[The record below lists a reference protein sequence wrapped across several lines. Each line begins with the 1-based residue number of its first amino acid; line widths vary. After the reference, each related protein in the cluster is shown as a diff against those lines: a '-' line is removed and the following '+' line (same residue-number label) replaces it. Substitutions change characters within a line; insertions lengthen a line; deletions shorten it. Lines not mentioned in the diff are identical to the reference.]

1 MIKFFRKIR
10 QKLLSENPPD
20 QSSRA
25 SKLGMYLLY
34 AIGEIA
40 LVMIGILLAL
50 QVNNWNDEKNSKISE
65 QKILSEISNGI
76 WRDLSD
82 FEGNVYS
89 NKKAIKAGEYFI
101 NYISKNE
108 VSLDS
113 LNFYYSSLFK
123 DYSPVINKSG
133 YESLKSNG
141 LKTISDDSMRF
152 QIVELYD
159 YYYTI
164 IENNTA
170 QQAEELTFTNYSG
183 LIKKLYP
190 FMEFD
195 NNGQIIS
202 ASKPLL
208 DVHDQKE
215 LTSYLQLVKN
225 RREYVLKR
233 YKKVIEN
240 MKKLSVSIDK
250 HLGKYT
256 PPQQLE
262 AYLGTY
268 QKITNENLIDND
280 FLSITIENNYLLVYS
295 SLLNYNRSYYMIA
308 PDEFESLILLYDQGD
323 KLKLKFD
330 RDDANVV
337 SGITLFVSN
346 RTIKFKKIN

>member
-1 MIKFFRKIR
+1 MIIFFRKIR
-10 QKLLSENPPD
+10 QKLLSQNN
-20 QSSRA
+20 
-25 SKLGMYLLY
+25 LGKYLLY

-65 QKILSEISNGI
+65 QKILSEIRNGI

-113 LNFYYSSLFK
+113 LNLYYSSLFR

-133 YESLKSNG
+133 YESLKSSG
-141 LKTISDDSMRF
+141 LKTISNDSLRF

-170 QQAEELTFTNYSG
+170 QQTEELAFSNYSE

-195 NNGQIIS
+195 NDGQIIS

-215 LTSYLQLVKN
+215 LTQYLQLVIN
-225 RREYVLKR
+225 RREYILKR

-240 MKKLSVSIDK
+240 MKKLSISIDK
-250 HLGKYT
+250 NLGKYA

-268 QKITNENLIDND
+268 KKLTNESLKDND

-295 SLLNYNRSYYMIA
+295 TVNKTYKSYYMIA
-308 PDEFESLILLYDQGD
+308 PDEFECLILLYDQGD
-323 KLKLKFD
+323 KLTLKFE
-330 RDDANVV
+330 RDEANVV
-337 SGITLFVSN
+337 CGITLFVSN